1 MTGQTLQDH
10 GALIS
15 QGAKDRHELLLTVV
29 NGVVGDTEK
38 WTCDVSHDGNA
49 VHYRFRTTKT
59 GQEPIRGVRKFEQFV
74 LDDANG
80 FVQGALTQEAAEALQ
95 TLTDRKRKAQK
106 DAKRRKKQR
115 TASQER

>member
-59 GQEPIRGVRKFEQFV
+59 GQEPILGVRKFAHVV

-80 FVQGALTQEAAEALQ
+80 FVQGALTQEGAEAL
-95 TLTDRKRKAQK
+95 
-106 DAKRRKKQR
+106 
-115 TASQER
+115 